1 MRQEVNSHMKSSICP
16 KDDVFVSLLGCLF
29 RSHPII
35 CAALLAALLTQIP
48 VRVKILVSL
57 TAKMGPAE
65 AKDQECNPGVSLCSE
80 EVRGKGRGLDLL
92 SPRSAGAQS
101 WSQFPLG
108 RTERFEGEAGWC
120 SAVLTASAIQCASGF
135 QYCLRVSVTLSPQF
149 VLMLNSGIIKAVP
162 LIQKK
167 QAMRATLRLH
177 ACVYTHGRVLHVSD
191 ACGFDTPEHL
201 FFPDGTADPELFGA
215 QNHAGFSDMW
225 ECRLKATHSLGSG
238 RRGLLTHG
246 RAILHSWQSSEGTGD
261 WIP

>member
-1 MRQEVNSHMKSSICP
+1 MDWICSLPGLQEHKAGVNS
-16 KDDVFVSLLGCLF
+16 LWGEQ
-29 RSHPII
+29 R
-35 CAALLAALLTQIP
+35 
-48 VRVKILVSL
+48 
-57 TAKMGPAE
+57 
-65 AKDQECNPGVSLCSE
+65 
-80 EVRGKGRGLDLL
+80 DLKERL
-92 SPRSAGAQS
+92 AGAV
-101 WSQFPLG
+101 P
-108 RTERFEGEAGWC
+108 C
-120 SAVLTASAIQCASGF
+120 SRPRPSSVLQGF
-135 QYCLRVSVTLSPQF
+135 STCLRVSVTLSPQF

-201 FFPDGTADPELFGA
+201 FFPAGTADPELFGA

-238 RRGLLTHG
+238 RRGLLTHS